1 MTVAKLLGITAL
13 AAATL
18 ALTVPSTAGAY
29 DRYGYS
35 GRDRYD
41 HHDRYDRGR
50 NHGRH
55 RAHPVRVCHM
65 EWRHHH
71 RVRVC
76 RVVYR

>member
-1 MTVAKLLGITAL
+1 MFAKLLGVSAL

-18 ALTVPSTAGAY
+18 ALTIPSTAGAAGQY
-29 DRYGYS
+29 DGH

-41 HHDRYDRGR
+41 RHERYDHNR
-50 NHGRH
+50 GRH
-55 RAHPVRVCHM
+55 RAHKQRICRM